1 MKKIAIVRGCS
12 LNKFEMQNYEPLT
25 KYFDTTAFYP
35 NDNLNYVTI
44 IRIPK
49 KKLRSWECLFG
60 RPLSKLIRYP
70 LSLVGYREA
79 MIGLIGE
86 LKSYDL
92 VHTAETYTGYS
103 YQAIKAK
110 EKYGTKVVVT
120 CWENIPFFCEFSNMR
135 SYIKK
140 KVRGNADLF
149 IAITERAKEALIYE
163 GVPEEKITVI
173 PVGIDLNTFKPREK
187 NEEFLKKFNLT
198 KDDFVVLSI
207 GRLVWDKGVFDVIY
221 AAKRLLLDTELSDK
235 SIKFVFIGAGP
246 EEKKMRQL
254 INKLG
259 LAEMVNMA
267 GTHPY
272 TEIPMIHNLADVFVL
287 PSIPVKDWQEQFGMV
302 FAEALASGKPVIAGE
317 SGSIPEVVG
326 DAGILVQPNDPL
338 SIYREIKRLILDDVF
353 RRKYEGLARQRAEKV
368 FDPEKIALRMKT
380 EYEKLFE

>member
-1 MKKIAIVRGCS
+1 MKIAIIRGIS
-12 LNKFEMQNYEPLT
+12 LSKFEMQNYEPLT
-25 KYFDTTAFYP
+25 KWFDVTAYYP
-35 NDNLNYVTI
+35 INHQQDVSIINL
-44 IRIPK
+44 PK
-49 KKLRSWECLFG
+49 KRLRSFECIIG
-60 RPLSKLIRYP
+60 CPLSKLMEYP
-70 LSLVGYREA
+70 LRLTGYREA
-79 MIGLIGE
+79 MIGLVKE

-92 VHTAETYTGYS
+92 VHTAETYNGYS

-110 EKYGTKVVVT
+110 EKYGTNVVIT
-120 CWENIPFFCEFSNMR
+120 CWENIPFFCEFPNMR

-140 KVRGNADLF
+140 KVRDNADLF

-163 GVPEEKITVI
+163 GVPEEKIAVI

-198 KDDFVVLSI
+198 ADDFVVLSI

-221 AAKRLLLDTELSDK
+221 AAKRLLLDPELSDK

-287 PSIPVKDWQEQFGMV
+287 PSIPVRDWQEQFGMV

-338 SIYREIKRLILDDVF
+338 SIYQEIKSLILDDAF
-353 RRKYEGLARQRAEKV
+353 RRKYEGLARERAEEL
-368 FDPEKIALRMKT
+368 FDPEKIAFKIKA